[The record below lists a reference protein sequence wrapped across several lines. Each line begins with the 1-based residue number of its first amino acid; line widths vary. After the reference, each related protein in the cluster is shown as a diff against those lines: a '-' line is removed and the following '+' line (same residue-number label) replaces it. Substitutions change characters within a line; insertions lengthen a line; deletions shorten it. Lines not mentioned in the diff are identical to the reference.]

1 MEQSWYLD
9 DAVSAS
15 KESKYTFYKPSQ
27 FVLDK
32 LISGDMVK
40 LRFAMKVPDAD
51 ADAERMWVEIDK
63 RSRDEFEGFLTN
75 QPQIIDDL
83 EIGTTIKFNV
93 NHIIDTEYEDPEDI
107 VEKYID
113 RCFVTNKVL
122 LEGSKIGYLYRE
134 ESLGE
139 KNGFYDSGWRITAG
153 TESQEYLDTDGNA
166 QFVSLGA
173 VLNVDDSIIGLLD
186 EPTGS
191 IFEWDDQ
198 EQAFVRL

>member
-9 DAVSAS
+9 DAVSTS

-27 FVLDK
+27 FVLNK

-40 LRFAMKVPDAD
+40 LRFAIKVPDAD
-51 ADAERMWVEIDK
+51 ADAERMWVEIAK
-63 RSRDEFEGFLTN
+63 RSGDEFEGFLTN
-75 QPQIIDDL
+75 QPQIINDL
-83 EIGTTIKFNV
+83 EIGTIIKFNV
-93 NHIIDTEYEDPEDI
+93 NHIIDTEYEDPENI

-122 LEGSKIGYLYRE
+122 FEGSKIGYLYRE

-139 KNGFYDSGWRITAG
+139 KNDFYDSGWRITAG

-191 IFEWDDQ
+191 VFEWDDSQ
-198 EQAFVRL
+198 KTFVRI